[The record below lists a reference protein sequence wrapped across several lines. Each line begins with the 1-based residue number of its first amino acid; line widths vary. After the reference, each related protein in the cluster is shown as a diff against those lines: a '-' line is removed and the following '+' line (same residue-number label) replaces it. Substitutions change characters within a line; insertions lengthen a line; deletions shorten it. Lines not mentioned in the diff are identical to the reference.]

1 MAGEQIIAGASK
13 LVDQKKTTDF
23 HKELLLLRQHY
34 RLRRAGDKIL
44 GDVSY
49 RTCGS
54 RYNAQSTFEIL
65 RDTENEQQPL
75 KIRLPPE
82 LRSTIWISVRVEEC
96 ELNDTM
102 NPEIHLEQRPKPVST
117 YQYIVRNQSFP
128 RKFLVDLKRA
138 QEKIHLFF
146 NHLII
151 SHLDTDM
158 KHSAAYIAKFTRLEC
173 FRLHKRARPK
183 LMNESVRSRIIF

>member
-1 MAGEQIIAGASK
+1 MAGEQIIAGSSK

-82 LRSTIWISVRVEEC
+82 LKSTIWISVRVEEC

-138 QEKIHLFF
+138 QGKIQRYFNRFKIRTSVLF
-146 NHLII
+146 L
-151 SHLDTDM
+151 
-158 KHSAAYIAKFTRLEC
+158 KHSQHFPHCVIY
-173 FRLHKRARPK
+173 
-183 LMNESVRSRIIF
+183 NEVYL

>member
-138 QEKIHLFF
+138 QGRIQLYSSRFKEFF
-146 NHLII
+146 SVLVQR
-151 SHLDTDM
+151 
-158 KHSAAYIAKFTRLEC
+158 SA
-173 FRLHKRARPK
+173 
-183 LMNESVRSRIIF
+183 MNESVRSRIIYKILQCYVA

>member
-102 NPEIHLEQRPKPVST
+102 NPEIHLEQRPKP
-117 YQYIVRNQSFP
+117 
-128 RKFLVDLKRA
+128 L
-138 QEKIHLFF
+138 
-146 NHLII
+146 
-151 SHLDTDM
+151 
-158 KHSAAYIAKFTRLEC
+158 
-173 FRLHKRARPK
+173 
-183 LMNESVRSRIIF
+183 